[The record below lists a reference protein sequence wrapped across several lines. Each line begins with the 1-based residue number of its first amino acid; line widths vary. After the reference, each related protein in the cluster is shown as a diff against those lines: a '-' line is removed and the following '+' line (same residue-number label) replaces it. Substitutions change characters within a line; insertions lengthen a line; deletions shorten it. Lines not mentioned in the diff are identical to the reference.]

1 MTTVA
6 DLRGKVQAIRDLLVI
21 TSGFRK
27 VDAMRLQA
35 AVKLADELDALLV
48 EGTPPEGAQDDEPPM
63 NDLCETWQKRSD
75 KPYAQAN
82 TWAAGKREA
91 YEEVLYE
98 IESEVSRLEEKYETP
113 DPPVRHGVDCGK
125 VPHEAE
131 GYLHGAHDD
140 GPYDVDGLT
149 YCGRCH
155 EAI

>member
-1 MTTVA
+1 MTT
-6 DLRGKVQAIRDLLVI
+6 LRQIRDEMRQALRVR
-21 TSGFRK
+21 SGDGKALTF
-27 VDAMRLQA
+27 
-35 AVKLADELDALLV
+35 AVEAWAERLDALLV